1 MRVRGTCHAY
11 FAVDLGFGVDLA
23 RAERLI
29 ASEQLR
35 QTFKRPRRAPEAA
48 QLRRHSLRLAQ
59 SGFPLEVGGWKTD
72 GAVEVVVWEFAAAT
86 IDYRIPIDAE
96 LGELV
101 ALADLLWD
109 NAALVADARARA
121 EQLIAN
127 LADAIEKPTLGGRV
141 EDYVAFELVLPDG
154 TPPSVLWTSEA
165 ATTARILRA
174 EPDQLG
180 EQEIADALAQRTA
193 YLPDEVVLVDWFAAV
208 LAGDDM
214 EDERV
219 VLELSVA
226 ELLELR
232 DLDERLDRGIEAA
245 YAILNRRRGWLAGL
259 RAPVSDLD
267 KVAAAQAD
275 AAVLFEGVDNA
286 LKLLGDQYLA
296 RLYRVVSQR
305 FHLPQWDT
313 AIERKLQ
320 VLDSIHEKLSSRA
333 STRRFELLEVVV
345 IVLILVEIVTPLLG
359 HWWPGNR

>member
-23 RAERLI
+23 RAEKVV
-29 ASEQLR
+29 ATESLR

-48 QLRRHSLRLAQ
+48 QLRRTSLRLAQ
-59 SGFPLEVGGWKTD
+59 SGFPIEVGAWRTD

-86 IDYRIPIDAE
+86 IDYRIPVDCE

-101 ALADLLWD
+101 TLADLLWD
-109 NAALVADARARA
+109 NAALLADARGRA
-121 EQLIAN
+121 QQLIET
-127 LADAIEKPTLGGRV
+127 LASAIDKPRVGDRV
-141 EDYVAFELVLPDG
+141 EDYVAFELKLPAG
-154 TPPSVLWTSEA
+154 ARAEALWTSES

-174 EPDQLG
+174 EPAPLG
-180 EQEIADALAQRTA
+180 DQEINEALSVRTA
-193 YLPDEVVLVDWFAAV
+193 YLPEEIVLVDWFAAI

-232 DLDERLDRGIEAA
+232 QLDEQLDRGIENA
-245 YAILNRRRGWLAGL
+245 YKLLNRKRSFFSGL
-259 RAPVSDLD
+259 RAPAHDLD
-267 KVAAAQAD
+267 AIGQAQAD

-296 RLYRVVSQR
+296 RLYHVVSTR
-305 FHLPQWDT
+305 FHLPAWDA
-313 AIERKLQ
+313 AIERKLR
-320 VLDSIHEKLSSRA
+320 VLDSIHEKLASRA
-333 STRRFELLEVVV
+333 STRRFELLEVIV
-345 IVLILVEIVTPLLG
+345 IVLILIEILMPLVDRLT
-359 HWWPGNR
+359 R